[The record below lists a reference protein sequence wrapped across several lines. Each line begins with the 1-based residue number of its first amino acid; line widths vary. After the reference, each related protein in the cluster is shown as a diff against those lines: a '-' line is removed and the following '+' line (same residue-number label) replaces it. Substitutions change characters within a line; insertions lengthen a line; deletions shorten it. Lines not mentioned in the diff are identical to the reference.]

1 MAESDESI
9 SISVTDRVSTTIAT
23 KFTTMAAG
31 AREAFSAIER
41 LQQALAALKS
51 GDSVSK
57 LASDMARLTTSV
69 NSNSTAQNKLAAAAD
84 KSALAQQR
92 IATEAQKTQVQ
103 IANVEA
109 ALQKAIAAENL
120 ASIAGSKLAAA
131 QMTASTSAQKFATA
145 QQQTAAA
152 ATQAQT
158 AIVNLTAAQTNAAVA
173 AQRLTTAQ
181 AQTAVAQAN
190 ASAAAAR
197 SATATQGLAAATTKA
212 QTAQTQGATAAQRL
226 ATEQQRTAVQTANAA
241 SAADRASLA
250 ALRLAEAQ
258 KRAAEQTKGSATA
271 FSSWAKAAAAAVGV
285 TLSAGGILN
294 AADAYTVLQNKLQNV
309 AESQAQVNELTERL
323 FGLANETRTNVDAT
337 ATSFARFDRALKGM
351 GKSQEDTLRMTE
363 TVNKALVVGGATAQ
377 EAASA
382 LLQLSQAFNAGKL
395 QGDEFRAV
403 SENMPAVLDA
413 VAKVLNKPIS
423 QVKQLGSEGKITAK
437 VMYDA
442 FKSIETSIDAT
453 FAKTT
458 PTISQAMTVLNN
470 NFQKFTGEV
479 NKATGFTAALSRGI
493 IELSAHMKEL
503 ALVAAVVGAGLL
515 VYFGPALLSGIQ
527 LATRAVWTFTAAIA
541 ANPIGLI
548 VVAITAATAA
558 LMLYGDELTLSAK
571 RQVTFKDGALTAW
584 AYIKDGA
591 TAAAT
596 AISSAWNSAI
606 DFVNSKTNGWGEKFR
621 DIGAAITT
629 LLKRNANSFIGTFV
643 GAYDVIRLVW
653 AKFPDL
659 LKYFFEKAINF
670 TSIAV
675 SQIAN
680 LWIDGLLLINKGIAA
695 IAPDAAAGIEKGLNA
710 IRITLPQIDVGEEPK
725 AAAAE
730 VGRAFSD
737 AFNKDYLGD
746 AAKSFMDRAALM
758 ARNRRVAAGVR
769 GRGTESNLRG
779 AGADTTGTPLD
790 KATENRA
797 TALAKVNLQLDNEL
811 DRMSLLQPARE
822 AQAKFDQIE
831 ETMLGK
837 KIKLTDTEVDSIKA
851 KIKAIQDATVVQK
864 AMDQI
869 YEAAI
874 APQRDYNAQITAADK
889 LLSSSA
895 ISQSE
900 YDKAVTKATES
911 YKNAVDPMRQFN
923 KELEQRRQL
932 LSFAPPDRTVEQ
944 QVQQQQNAMLAQG
957 TVLTEAQTQA
967 MRENIRAT
975 EDYANLTAASDSI
988 FEATAGAMSTLVTQQ
1003 AALSGAYAAGA
1014 ISQQLYA
1021 NQMAQTNVAIAS
1033 LQNQM
1038 GNGSFFS
1045 VFTEGVGAA
1054 LQGFTTLASGVAD
1067 IIGNTMQTT
1076 IDGVS
1081 SSIGNAIARG
1091 DDLKASLQSV
1101 SQTIVAEMLGSLIKL
1116 GAQYAVNTALEM
1128 AGITATTTAKVASEG
1143 VKTTASLSTIGIV
1156 TGASLA
1162 STAVTTTAQVAAAGT
1177 TLAAWLPAALVAS
1190 IGTFGAAAVVGGAA
1204 LLSIMALT
1212 RGFQSGGYTGN
1223 SAVDQIAGVVHGQ
1236 EYVVPAAATSRI
1248 GVQNLDRMVSGGDVA
1263 SVNRSVQTSSTTT
1276 RAAGMPSVTV
1286 NNNGTPQEYQV
1297 ESWSEDSIRLV
1308 AQDVAQKTVAQDAGK
1323 VVARDLRNPNSK
1335 ASKSFANNTLTKR
1348 RR

>member
-1 MAESDESI
+1 MADSDENI
-9 SISVTDRVSTTIAT
+9 SISVTDKVSTTIAT
-23 KFTTMAAG
+23 KFVTMAAG

-41 LQQALAALKS
+41 LQQALTALKT

-57 LASDMARLTTSV
+57 LAADMARLTTSV
-69 NSNSTAQNKLAAAAD
+69 NSNSTAQSKLAEAAGKAM
-84 KSALAQQR
+84 LAQQR
-92 IATEAQKTQVQ
+92 VATEAQKTQVQ
-103 IANVEA
+103 MANLEA
-109 ALQKAIAAENL
+109 ALQRAIAAENL
-120 ASIAGSKLAAA
+120 AGVAAQKLAAA
-131 QMTASTSAQKFATA
+131 QMAASTSAQKLVTA

-158 AIVNLTAAQTNAAVA
+158 AIVNLSTAQTNAAA
-173 AQRLTTAQ
+173 ATQRLTTAQ
-181 AQTAVAQAN
+181 AQTAVAQSN
-190 ASAAAAR
+190 AATAATR
-197 SATATQGLAAATTKA
+197 SATATQTLAAATVKT
-212 QTAQTQGATAAQRL
+212 QTAQTQGATAAAKL
-226 ATEQQRTAVQTANAA
+226 ATEQQRTAVQAANAA
-241 SAADRASLA
+241 AATDRAALA

-258 KRAAEQTKGSATA
+258 RRAASETNGSATA

-309 AESQAQVNELTERL
+309 AESQSQVNELTQRL
-323 FGLANETRTNVDAT
+323 FELSNETRTQVEAT

-363 TVNKALVVGGATAQ
+363 TINKALVVGGATAQ
-377 EAASA
+377 ESASA

-423 QVKQLGSEGKITAK
+423 QVKQLGTEGKITAK

-442 FKSIETSIDAT
+442 FKSIENSIDTT
-453 FAKTT
+453 FNKTT

-470 NFQKFTGEV
+470 NFEKFTGEV
-479 NKATGFTAALSRGI
+479 NKATGFTKALSAGI

-503 ALVAAVVGAGLL
+503 ALAAAIVGTGLL
-515 VYFGPALLSGIQ
+515 VYFGPALLNGIT

-548 VVAITAATAA
+548 LVAITATVAA
-558 LMLYGDELTLSAK
+558 LALYGDELDLSTK
-571 RQVTFKDGALTAW
+571 RHVTFKDGALTAW
-584 AYIKDGA
+584 AYVKDGA
-591 TAAAT
+591 TAAAN
-596 AISSAWNSAI
+596 AISSAWNTAI
-606 DFVNSKTNGWGEKFR
+606 DFVNSKTDGWGEKFR
-621 DIGAAITT
+621 DIGAAVAAIA
-629 LLKRNANSFIGTFV
+629 KANANNFIGLFV
-643 GAYDVIRLVW
+643 AAYDVIRLVW

-659 LKYFFEKAINF
+659 LKYFFEQAINF
-670 TSIAV
+670 TSRAV
-675 SQIAN
+675 SQIVN

-695 IAPDAAAGIEKGLNA
+695 VAPDAAAGIEKALNS
-710 IRITLPQIDVGEEPK
+710 IRITLPQIEVGNEPK
-725 AAAAE
+725 AAAAD
-730 VGRAFSD
+730 VAKAFTD
-737 AFNKDYLGD
+737 AFNKDYVGD
-746 AAKSFMDRAALM
+746 AAKSFMDRAATM
-758 ARNRRVAAGVR
+758 ARNRRIAAGVR
-769 GRGTESNLRG
+769 GNPSQLRG
-779 AGADTTGTPLD
+779 AGEDVTGSPVD
-790 KATENRA
+790 KGVEKRA

-811 DRMSLLQPARE
+811 QRLTMLQPARE

-831 ETMLGK
+831 ETLLGK
-837 KIKLTDTEVDSIKA
+837 KITLNESEAASIKA
-851 KIKAIQDATVVQK
+851 KIKAVQDGLVVQK

-869 YEAAI
+869 YEAAV

-889 LLSSSA
+889 LLQSSA
-895 ISQSE
+895 ISQAD

-923 KELEQRRQL
+923 KELEQRNQL
-932 LSFAPPDRTVEQ
+932 LNLSPPDRTVEQ
-944 QVQQQQNAMLAQG
+944 QVQQQQNALLSQG
-957 TVLTEAQTQA
+957 IVLNQQQTEAL
-967 MRENIRAT
+967 RGSIRAI
-975 EDYANLTAASDSI
+975 EDKANATAAADALY
-988 FEATAGAMSTLVTQQ
+988 ENTAGAMSTLILQQ
-1003 AALSGAYAAGA
+1003 GALNSALNAGA

-1021 NQMAQTNVAIAS
+1021 NQTAQTNVAIAS
-1033 LQNQM
+1033 LQNTL
-1038 GNGSFFS
+1038 GNGDMFS

-1054 LQGFTTLASGVAD
+1054 LQGFTTLASGAAD
-1067 IIGNTMQTT
+1067 IIGNTMQTA

-1081 SSIGNAIARG
+1081 SSIGNAIAKG
-1091 DDLKASLQSV
+1091 QDLKTSLQSV
-1101 SQTIVAEMLGSLIKL
+1101 SQTIVAEVIGSLVKL

-1128 AGITATTTAKVASEG
+1128 AGITTTTAAKVASEG
-1143 VKTTASLSTIGIV
+1143 VKTTASLATIGVV

-1204 LLSIMALT
+1204 LLSVLALT
-1212 RGFQSGGYTGN
+1212 RGFQGGGYTGGG
-1223 SAVDQIAGVVHGQ
+1223 AVDQVAGVVHGQ
-1236 EYVVPAAATSRI
+1236 EYVIPAAATSRI
-1248 GVQNLDRMVSGGDVA
+1248 GVNNLDRMVSGGDVA
-1263 SVNRSVQTSSTTT
+1263 SVNRSVPTSKTTT
-1276 RAAGMPSVTV
+1276 RSAGMPNITV
-1286 NNNGTPQEYQV
+1286 NNNGTPQDYSV
-1297 ESWSEDSIRLV
+1297 ESWSEESIRLV